1 MGTDPLKFKPKHTFW
16 GFQQEVTCCS
26 IVAFFEPWAL
36 GGVTK
41 KNTVTFT
48 AKLSE
53 RVTVEAFQGTFSAY
67 EERGRQADS
76 EAYTLGVQSTKQ
88 VEWSLG

>member
-1 MGTDPLKFKPKHTFW
+1 M
-16 GFQQEVTCCS
+16 GFQQKVTQLGS

-41 KNTVTFT
+41 KRNTVTFT

-53 RVTVEAFQGTFSAY
+53 RVQTVEAFQGTFSAY
-67 EERGRQADS
+67 EERGRQVDS